1 MSEMYEKGIQVRREV
16 LGAEAVER
24 AMAKADEF
32 TLPYQQL
39 TNEYCWGA
47 IWARDGMDRKTR
59 SLLNLAMLT
68 ALNRPQELRIH
79 VKAALTNGVKKDQ
92 IREVLL
98 QCAVYCGIPAG
109 REAFEIAGEV
119 IAQAEAEAA
128 TNKPAFQRRTIAFFG
143 LGRMGIPMA
152 GHLVAAGHEVR
163 GVDLSKAACDDF
175 ARSGGKIATAAKAV
189 EGADIVI
196 TMLPDGKIV
205 QEALLGGKTPAIK
218 KMKRGTIVIDMS
230 SSSPLDTQVL
240 APKLKKAGI
249 ELVDAPVSG
258 GIGGAKKATLTIMA
272 GGDKK
277 TVARVRPVL
286 ELMGTKVFETGI
298 SGSGHALKA
307 LNNYV
312 SAAGLTAAAEAVIAG
327 EKFGLDPE
335 IITDVINAASGRN
348 FSTETKLKP
357 YILTRSYDHGFA
369 LALMAKDVRIADEL
383 ANHLGFNAPLANR
396 CKDVWAA
403 ASKSLGPQADNT
415 AIHKHLNAVVAKP
428 AKKPTKK

>member
-1 MSEMYEKGIQVRREV
+1 
-16 LGAEAVER
+16 
-24 AMAKADEF
+24 
-32 TLPYQQL
+32 
-39 TNEYCWGA
+39 
-47 IWARDGMDRKTR
+47 
-59 SLLNLAMLT
+59 
-68 ALNRPQELRIH
+68 
-79 VKAALTNGVKKDQ
+79 
-92 IREVLL
+92 
-98 QCAVYCGIPAG
+98 
-109 REAFEIAGEV
+109 
-119 IAQAEAEAA
+119 
-128 TNKPAFQRRTIAFFG
+128 
-143 LGRMGIPMA
+143 
-152 GHLVAAGHEVR
+152 
-163 GVDLSKAACDDF
+163 
-175 ARSGGKIATAAKAV
+175 
-189 EGADIVI
+189 
-196 TMLPDGKIV
+196 
-205 QEALLGGKTPAIK
+205 
-218 KMKRGTIVIDMS
+218 MS